1 MEDLEITPKVNELLH
16 TLHTHKTGLS
26 SSEAHHRLQHL
37 GKNVLVDNKRKTLI
51 VEFLSKFKNPLIIIL
66 IVASLVSFFTE
77 SYIDTV
83 IILLII
89 LISVVLDFYQEYQ
102 SQQAADKLK
111 ARVSLQALVMRDGTK
126 TEIPVSHLTVGDIVY
141 LSTGDVVPADII
153 IMASRDLHIDESTFT
168 GESFPAEKHDME
180 HIFMGSTVANGEATG
195 VVTNIGKDT
204 KLGRIADKLSMT
216 RPEGDFEKGM
226 KQFGFLISKIT
237 IVLVVIIFL
246 INAVF
251 KQDILGS
258 FLFALAL
265 AVGLTP
271 ELLPMIITVNLSKG
285 AMRMAKKGV
294 IVKHL
299 PSIQNFGSMNILC
312 TDKTGTITENKIRL
326 ELYEDIHED
335 ESSRVLEYG
344 FYNSHFQSNMKSPLD
359 DAILA
364 HKHVKVHHF
373 TKVDEVPF
381 DFVRRRLSVVIEDR
395 KGKVIVTKGAPE
407 SVFSISSHYD
417 DNGQKVKFS
426 PTMKRTLKKRFQE
439 LSGRG
444 FRVLAVAYKH
454 LRTSEKVFNKRD
466 ETDMVFLGFM
476 AFLDPPKESVKPF
489 IKSLYEEGVLL
500 KIITGDNELV
510 SRKVC
515 EELDVPIT
523 GILLG
528 EDVRHMPMK
537 TLSSKAAQTTIF
549 ARMNPE
555 EKNKVILA
563 LKRNNNVVGYM
574 GDGVNDA
581 ISLRSADIG
590 ISVENAVDVAKESA
604 DIILTHKSLQ
614 VLREGVMEGRKTF
627 MNTLK
632 YIFMAMG
639 SNFGNMFSISFASIF
654 LSFLPM
660 LPIQILLNNLMY
672 DISQLSLPT
681 DNVDDEAVKLPLRW
695 DFNFMKR
702 FIFIFGPLSS
712 LFDFITFYV
721 LLVVF
726 HATVPFFRSG
736 WFVESLITQSLVIFV
751 VRTRKVPFFRSK
763 PSGYVIFSTF
773 FGIVLAILITQT
785 FVGRFFDFV
794 PLSGGYWIYMIGV
807 VFAYVILA
815 EMAKVFFYRS
825 FIFNKNHIEKKI
837 KG

>member
-1 MEDLEITPKVNELLH
+1 MEELEVSSKVQELLH
-16 TLHTHKTGLS
+16 SLHTHKTGLTEA
-26 SSEAHHRLQHL
+26 EAHHRLSHF
-37 GKNVLVDNKRKTLI
+37 GKNILADDKRRTLLL
-51 VEFLSKFKNPLIIIL
+51 EFLSKFNNPLIIIL
-66 IVASLVSFFTE
+66 IIASIVSFFTG
-77 SYIDTV
+77 SYIDTL
-83 IILLII
+83 IILAII

-111 ARVSLQALVMRDGTK
+111 ARVSLKTMVMRGGKKED
-126 TEIPVSHLTVGDIVY
+126 IPASHITVGDLVF
-141 LSTGDVVPADII
+141 LSTGDVVPADITI
-153 IMASRDLHIDESTFT
+153 IMSRDLHVDESTFT
-168 GESFPAEKHDME
+168 GESFPAEKHDLEML
-180 HIFMGSTVANGEATG
+180 FMGSTIVNGEATG

-204 KLGRIADKLSMT
+204 KLGGIADKLQMA
-216 RPEGDFEKGM
+216 RPEGDFEKGI
-226 KQFGFLISKIT
+226 KEFGLLVSKIT
-237 IVLVVIIFL
+237 IALVVVIFL

-251 KQDILGS
+251 KHDILGS

-285 AMRMAKKGV
+285 AMRMAHKGV

-326 ELYEDIHED
+326 ERYEDIHEN
-335 ESSRVLEYG
+335 ENCRVLEFG

-359 DAILA
+359 DAILS

-381 DFVRRRLSVVIEDR
+381 DFVRRRLSVIIEDK
-395 KGKVIVTKGAPE
+395 KGKMIVSKGAPE
-407 SVFSISSHYD
+407 SIFAVSSYYD
-417 DNGQKVKFS
+417 DNEQRVKLS
-426 PTMKRTLKKRFQE
+426 PTMKRNLKKRFQE
-439 LSGRG
+439 LSARG

-454 LRTSEKVFNKRD
+454 LKTKEKVFNKRD
-466 ETDMVFLGFM
+466 ESEMVFLGFM
-476 AFLDPPKESVKPF
+476 AFLDPPKESVRPF
-489 IKSLYEEGVLL
+489 IKSLHEEGVIL

-510 SRKVC
+510 SKKIC
-515 EELDVPIT
+515 EELDIDVK

-528 EDVRHMPMK
+528 EQVRHMSVASLVK
-537 TLSSKAAQTTIF
+537 KAAQTTIF
-549 ARMNPE
+549 ARMNPD

-563 LKRNNNVVGYM
+563 LKRSNNVVGYL

-581 ISLRSADIG
+581 VSLRSADIG

-604 DIILTHKSLQ
+604 DIILTHKSLE
-614 VLREGVMEGRKTF
+614 VLREGVIEGRKTF

-632 YIFMAMG
+632 YIFMSMG
-639 SNFGNMFSISFASIF
+639 SNFGNMFSVSFASIF
-654 LSFLPM
+654 LTFLPM

-681 DNVDDEAVKLPLRW
+681 DNVDEEALKLPLRW
-695 DFNFMKR
+695 DFKFMKR

-721 LLVVF
+721 LLNIF
-726 HATVPFFRSG
+726 HASIPFFRAG

-751 VRTRKVPFFRSK
+751 VRTRRVPFFKSK
-763 PSGYVIFSTF
+763 PSEYVIYSTL
-773 FGIVLAILITQT
+773 FGIAICILITQT
-785 FVGRFFDFV
+785 FVGKFFEFV
-794 PLSGGYWIYMIGV
+794 PLSWSFWGYISMTV
-807 VFAYVILA
+807 VAYVILA
-815 EMAKVFFYRS
+815 ELAKIFFYRS
-825 FIFNKNHIEKKI
+825 FIFKNTVLKKT
-837 KG
+837 